1 METAQA
7 KEYII
12 TLKGIDQSYGEKIV
26 LSDINLKVRK
36 GEFVTIVGPTGGGK
50 STLFRII
57 LGSEKPLRGVAVMGD
72 EPIVQPDSSRGIV
85 FQKYSLFP
93 DKTVKQNV
101 MFGLELEY
109 YSLLE
114 TGIQKLTR
122 GLYKRKKQREFE
134 RITQEYLEKVG
145 LWEARDKY
153 PYELSGGMRQR
164 AAIAQALIM
173 KPAILLGDE
182 PLGALDSSTREAMQ
196 IFMLDQWKAS
206 NSTVFFVTHDLEE
219 ALFLGTRLIVL
230 SPYYQQDGTQGSKI
244 ITDIQL
250 PWTHPRPTAI
260 KKSEKFNELVEKI
273 REDGLDPKHIQSIK
287 DFNLT
292 HLDAFHIV

>member
-1 METAQA
+1 MEEVQK

-12 TLKGIDQSYGEKIV
+12 TLKGIDQSYGEKVV
-26 LSDINLKVRK
+26 LSDINLKVQE
-36 GEFVTIVGPTGGGK
+36 GEFVTIVGPTGCGK

-57 LGSEKPLRGVAVMGD
+57 LGSEKPKNGVAVMGD
-72 EPIVQPDSSRGIV
+72 KPIIQPDSSRGIV

-109 YSLLE
+109 YSLFE
-114 TGIQKLTR
+114 TAIQKLTR

-134 RITQEYLEKVG
+134 RMTQEYLEKVG
-145 LWEARDKY
+145 LWESRDKY
-153 PYELSGGMRQR
+153 PYELSGGMKQR

-173 KPAILLGDE
+173 KPAVLLGDE

-196 IFMLDQWKAS
+196 IFMLEQWKEFH
-206 NSTVFFVTHDLEE
+206 STVFFVTHDLEE

-244 ITDIQL
+244 VTDIQL
-250 PWTHPRPTAI
+250 PWTHPRPTSI

-273 REDGLDPKHIQSIK
+273 RKDGLNPKHIQSIK
-287 DFNLT
+287 EFNLT
-292 HLDAFHIV
+292 HEDAIHI